1 MSINERYMQEPNF
14 CPFCE
19 ATRSITAS
27 NPDNAD
33 MHTVYQPVACS
44 SCDAEWHDL
53 YTLTGY
59 ELVVAAK
66 TGVERGQEL
75 LDRDFLPGYGG
86 AGA

>member
-1 MSINERYMQEPNF
+1 MSINERYIQYPNF
-14 CPFCE
+14 CPFCG

-33 MHTVYQPVACS
+33 LRTVYQPVVCS

-59 ELVVAAK
+59 ELVVEARA
-66 TGVERGQEL
+66 
-75 LDRDFLPGYGG
+75 
-86 AGA
+86 